1 MFKVQ
6 TVAAKA
12 LLIAA
17 SIALFA
23 SCANG
28 STSDD
33 SLARPNLSDWK
44 SIDIASFSL
53 QAEPSLPT
61 KSFPDRIEIGKNFV
75 VTAKEARI
83 DGLKKGDF
91 DAAAPILESVVGKF
105 KQIFDTQT
113 ISIGGNKAM
122 LVTSTKV
129 NANFYGIFVPLDGK
143 LIMVYTSTLALDK
156 DSETARSVVQSL
168 MIKPE

>member
-1 MFKVQ
+1 MRKI
-6 TVAAKA
+6 KA
-12 LLIAA
+12 LFVVL
-17 SIALFA
+17 SLSVTLLS
-23 SCANG
+23 SCTK
-28 STSDD
+28 STTSDD
-33 SLARPNLSDWK
+33 SLIRPNLPDWK
-44 SIDIASFSL
+44 SIHIASFSL
-53 QAEPSLPT
+53 QAEPNLPT

-105 KQIFDTQT
+105 SQIFDTQT
-113 ISIGGNKAM
+113 VNVDGSKAM

-129 NANFYGIFVPLDGK
+129 NANFYGIFVPMDDK
-143 LIMVYTSTLALDK
+143 LIMVYTSMLALDK

>member
-6 TVAAKA
+6 TIAAKA

-17 SIALFA
+17 SIALLA

-28 STSDD
+28 RTSDD
-33 SLARPNLSDWK
+33 SLTRPNLPDWE
-44 SIDIASFSL
+44 SIDFASFSL
-53 QAEPSLPT
+53 QADPKLPT
-61 KSFPDRIEIGKNFV
+61 KTYTDRIEIGKNFV
-75 VTAKEARI
+75 VTAKEAQI
-83 DGLKKGDF
+83 DGLTQGNF
-91 DAAAPILESVVGKF
+91 DAISPILESVVGKF
-105 KQIFDTQT
+105 SQIFDTQT
-113 ISIGGNKAM
+113 VNVDGSKAM

-129 NANFYGIFVPLDGK
+129 NANFYGIFVPMDGK
-143 LIMVYTSTLALDK
+143 LIMVYTSMLALDK

>member
-6 TVAAKA
+6 TIAAKA

-17 SIALFA
+17 SIALLA

-28 STSDD
+28 RTSDD
-33 SLARPNLSDWK
+33 SLTRPNLPNWK
-44 SIDIASFSL
+44 SVDFASFSL
-53 QAEPSLPT
+53 QVDPKLPT
-61 KSFPDRIEIGKNFV
+61 KTYTDRIEIGKNFV

-129 NANFYGIFVPLDGK
+129 NANFYGIFAPMNDK
-143 LIMVYTSTLALDK
+143 IIMVYTSTLALDK

-168 MIKPE
+168 IIKPE